1 MTLVDDLRAAL
12 DPVVLFERAT
22 GLVALPWQ
30 KSYLRATGN
39 VAVLKARQT
48 GATTSAA
55 AIALHCALYHE
66 AVDVV
71 LISRSQKQ
79 SGEIIKKVRHAARRL
94 GIRFEQDSATML
106 QLVNGSRIVS
116 LPGTPASVRG
126 YSVGHGGV
134 MIIDEAAF
142 VPPETWVAARALIAS
157 GGRWIVQSTPAGQY
171 GDFFELV
178 QAADPDWLHLSIR
191 ADEVPHIPA
200 EYLDAQRK
208 AMTPDAYAQEF
219 EAVFGKVAASL
230 FTLDQIDAMFQE
242 RETA

>member
-1 MTLVDDLRAAL
+1 MTLVADLRAAF

-30 KSYLRATGN
+30 TQYLRATGN

-55 AIALHCALYHE
+55 VIALHCAMYHE

-94 GIRFEQDSATML
+94 NLRFDQDSATML
-106 QLVNGSRIVS
+106 QLRNGSRIVS

-126 YSVGHGGV
+126 YTVGHGGV
-134 MIIDEAAF
+134 LVIDEAAF
-142 VPPETWVAARALIAS
+142 VPPETWEASRALIAA
-157 GGRWIVQSTPAGQY
+157 GGRWIVQSTPADQY

-178 QAADPDWLHLSIR
+178 SGADPDWLHISIR
-191 ADEVPHIPA
+191 ADEVPHISA
-200 EYLDAQRK
+200 EYLEAQRR
-208 AMTPDAYAQEF
+208 AMSVDAFDREF
-219 EAVFGKVAASL
+219 CAVFGKVTAAL
-230 FTLDQIDAMFQE
+230 FTADQVTAIFGDAP
-242 RETA
+242 